1 MNHYQRTLARYQSG
15 QTPWDHPEPPPEVMA
30 FASTLPP
37 GRALDLGCGPGR
49 ASIYLAR
56 LGWQVDGV
64 DFIPDAIEIA
74 QVRAKEAGVS
84 PCFHLAPVTALDFL
98 TGPYDFALD
107 VGCLHNLSDDDLRR
121 YHQQLLR
128 LLKPGGAYL
137 LFAHL
142 RETDSTSLEGRRWL
156 DERAFRR
163 LFQRGFT
170 LERLEY
176 GTTQVGDNPP
186 WKSAWFWYQK
196 TYVTTQPQTG

>member
-30 FASTLPP
+30 FAATLPP

-56 LGWQVDGV
+56 RGWQVDGV
-64 DFIPDAIEIA
+64 DFIPDAIELA
-74 QVRAKEAGVS
+74 RSRAKAAGVS
-84 PCFHLAPVTALDFL
+84 PNFYLAPVTALDFL

-121 YHQQLLR
+121 YHQHLLR

-142 RETDSTSLEGRRWL
+142 RETDSSSLEDRRWL

-176 GTTQVGDNPP
+176 GVTQVGDNPP

-196 TYVTTQPQTG
+196 THS